1 MVLLKEKQMRRVIFI
16 ISCIGIC
23 FAVYANKKYDITGF
37 GAKGDGKTINTQYI
51 QKAIDQCFSEGG
63 GRVYIPNGIF
73 LTGTVILKSN
83 VELYLE
89 AQAVLK
95 GSSNMKDYLSPH
107 TERGA
112 LIYAYR
118 QDNISISGRGTI
130 DGNGGHSAFQSK
142 DKFNGLPNRPYP
154 VAINQS
160 SNVKLKD
167 FTVKDGAFWNVML
180 DQCHYV
186 TIDDVTVLS
195 RIVANNDGLDIVD
208 CSNVKVSNCYFDVGD
223 DAICLKSHCDIGV
236 KNVVITNCIAKS
248 ESNGIKFGTRGDG
261 GFEDITISNCV
272 LYDTRLSGITLQMV
286 DGGIIDRITI
296 NNITMHN
303 VNGSIFLKL
312 GHRKGDTPGI
322 LRNVM
327 ISNIIADGIGCW
339 KADTS
344 AFYHKAEHN
353 QRIGI
358 SLVGVPGYEIEN
370 VTLDNIHLQFAGG
383 GTEDDRRREIGGKVS
398 VYPEYS
404 NYGVTPAYGLNCRY
418 VKDLHLNNIR
428 LDYLGEDVRPAIY
441 CRDVSDLYVRSLK
454 AKISEKAPAII
465 RLKDVSSVFV
475 TNCRPQTNSPFL
487 LLEENVKDISL
498 TGNDFSKITNI
509 LSPVSHSTL
518 KDIKGLT
525 LNIK

>member
-16 ISCIGIC
+16 IYCIGIC
-23 FAVYANKKYDITGF
+23 FTIYANKKYDITGF
-37 GAKGDGKTINTQYI
+37 GAKGDGTTINTQYI
-51 QKAIDQCFSEGG
+51 QKAIDMCSLDGG
-63 GRVYIPNGIF
+63 GQVYIPNGIF

-95 GSSNMKDYLSPH
+95 GSPNMSDYSSIS
-107 TERGA
+107 TERRV
-112 LIYAYR
+112 LIYVCR
-118 QDNISISGRGTI
+118 QNNIAISGRGTI
-130 DGNGGHSAFQSK
+130 DGNGGHSVFQSK

-154 VAINQS
+154 IAINQS

-167 FTVKDGAFWNVML
+167 FTIKNGAFWNIML

-186 TIDDVTVLS
+186 TIDDLTVLS

-208 CSNVKVSNCYFDVGD
+208 CHNVKVSNCYFDVGD

-236 KNVVITNCIAKS
+236 KNTVITNCIAKS

-272 LYDTRLSGITLQMV
+272 IYDTRLSGITLQMV

-296 NNITMHN
+296 NNIIMHD
-303 VNGSIFLKL
+303 VNGSIFMKL

-344 AFYHKAEHN
+344 ASYHKAEHD

-358 SLVGVPGYEIEN
+358 SIVGVPDYEMEN
-370 VTLDNIHLQFAGG
+370 VTLSNINLQFAGG
-383 GTEDDRRREIGGKVS
+383 GTEEDWRREIGDKVS

-418 VKDLHLNNIR
+418 VKDLCLNNIQ
-428 LDYLGEDVRPAIY
+428 LDYLEEDVRPAIY
-441 CRDVSDLYVRSLK
+441 CRDVSDIYIHSLK
-454 AKISEKAPAII
+454 AKISENAPAII
-465 RLKDVSSVFV
+465 CLKNVSGVFV
-475 TNCRPQTNSPFL
+475 TNCKPRMNTPFFL
-487 LLEENVKDISL
+487 LGDNVKDISL
-498 TGNDFSKITNI
+498 IGNDFSKVTNI
-509 LSPVSHSTL
+509 LSPISHSTL
-518 KDIKGLT
+518 KEIKGLSS
-525 LNIK
+525 NIK